1 LVTHVKPQVILAVAN
16 DLKGKT
22 AALIAADEFE
32 DLELFHPMYRL
43 QEEGVKTIVI
53 GLTRDPIKG
62 KKGYSVTPNASIDDV
77 NAESFD
83 FLVVPGGKSP
93 EKLRLN
99 SKILRFVKD
108 FDAHGKPIA
117 AICHAGQVLASA
129 GIVTNRMLTCV
140 AGIRDD
146 MINAGAHYVDK
157 TVVTD
162 GNLVTSRIPS
172 DLPEFARAMIEVFRK
187 PQLVQAPQPR

>member
-1 LVTHVKPQVILAVAN
+1 VSN

-43 QEEGVKTIVI
+43 QEEGVRTIVI
-53 GLTRDPIKG
+53 GLTNDPIKG
-62 KKGYSVTPNASIDDV
+62 KKGYSITPNASIDDV
-77 NAESFD
+77 NAENFD

-108 FDAHGKPIA
+108 FDAQGKPIA

-129 GIVTNRMLTCV
+129 GIVKNRTLTCV

-146 MINAGAHYVDK
+146 MINAGARYVDK

-162 GNLVTSRIPS
+162 GNLVTSRTPS

-187 PQLVQAPQPR
+187 PQLMQAPQPR

>member
-1 LVTHVKPQVILAVAN
+1 MPN
-16 DLKGKT
+16 DLKGK
-22 AALIAADEFE
+22 IAAIVATDEFE

-43 QEEGVKTIVI
+43 QEEGIKTIVI
-53 GLTRDPIKG
+53 GLTRDSIKG
-62 KKGYSVTPNASIDDV
+62 KKGYSITPSASIDEV

-99 SKILRFVKD
+99 KKILKFVRD
-108 FDAHGKPIA
+108 FDAQGKPIA

-129 GIVTNRMLTCV
+129 GIVKNRTLTCV

-146 MINAGAHYVDK
+146 MNNAGAHYVDK
-157 TVVTD
+157 AVVID
-162 GNLVTSRIPS
+162 GNFVTSRVPS
-172 DLPEFARAMIEVFRK
+172 DLPEFAREMIEVFRK
-187 PQLVQAPQPR
+187 PQLLQAPQPR

>member
-1 LVTHVKPQVILAVAN
+1 MSN

-22 AALIAADEFE
+22 AAIIATDEFE

-43 QEEGVKTIVI
+43 QEEGIRTMLI

-62 KKGYSVTPNASIDDV
+62 KKGYSITPNASIDDV
-77 NAESFD
+77 KAQDFD

-99 SKILRFVKD
+99 NKILRFVKD
-108 FDAHGKPIA
+108 FDTQGKPIA

-129 GIVTNRMLTCV
+129 GIVKNRTLTCV
-140 AGIRDD
+140 AGIKDD
-146 MINAGAHYVDK
+146 MINAGAHYVDQS
-157 TVVTD
+157 VVVD
-162 GNLVTSRIPS
+162 GNLVTSRVPS

-187 PQLVQAPQPR
+187 PRLVQAPRSI

>member
-1 LVTHVKPQVILAVAN
+1 MQAMPN

-22 AALIAADEFE
+22 AAIIATDEFE
-32 DLELFHPMYRL
+32 DRELFHPMYRL
-43 QEEGVKTIVI
+43 QEEGIKTMVI

-62 KKGYSVTPNASIDDV
+62 KKGYSITPNASIDDV
-77 NAESFD
+77 KAQDFD

-99 SKILRFVKD
+99 NKILRFVKD
-108 FDAHGKPIA
+108 FDAQGKPIA

-129 GIVTNRMLTCV
+129 GIVKNRTLTCV
-140 AGIRDD
+140 AGIKDD
-146 MINAGAHYVDK
+146 MINAGAHYVDQAA
-157 TVVTD
+157 VVD
-162 GNLVTSRIPS
+162 GNLVTSRVPS

-187 PQLVQAPQPR
+187 PRLVQAPRSR

>member
-1 LVTHVKPQVILAVAN
+1 MPN

-22 AALIAADEFE
+22 AAIIATDEFE

-43 QEEGVKTIVI
+43 QEEGIRTMLI

-62 KKGYSVTPNASIDDV
+62 KKGYSITPNASIDDV
-77 NAESFD
+77 KAQDFD

-99 SKILRFVKD
+99 DKILRFVKD
-108 FDAHGKPIA
+108 FESQGKPIA
-117 AICHAGQVLASA
+117 TICHAGQVLASA
-129 GIVTNRMLTCV
+129 GIVKNRTLTCV

-146 MINAGAHYVDK
+146 MINAGAHYVDQA
-157 TVVTD
+157 VVVD
-162 GNLVTSRIPS
+162 GNLVTSRVPN

-187 PQLVQAPQPR
+187 PRLVQAPRSR

>member
-1 LVTHVKPQVILAVAN
+1 MPN

-22 AALIAADEFE
+22 AAIIAADEFE

-43 QEEGVKTIVI
+43 QEEGIKTIVV
-53 GLTRDPIKG
+53 GLTMDPIKG
-62 KKGYSVTPNASIDDV
+62 KRGYSITPDASIEEV
-77 NAESFD
+77 SAEDFD

-99 SKILRFVKD
+99 QKVLRFVKD
-108 FDAHGKPIA
+108 FDTQGKPIA

-129 GIVTNRMLTCV
+129 GIVKNRTLTCV

-146 MINAGAHYVDK
+146 IINAGAHYVDK
-157 TVVTD
+157 AIVID
-162 GNLVTSRIPS
+162 GNLVTSRVPS
-172 DLPEFARAMIEVFRK
+172 DLPEFAGAIMEIFRK
-187 PQLVQAPQPR
+187 PRLLQAPQSR

>member
-1 LVTHVKPQVILAVAN
+1 MPN

-22 AALIAADEFE
+22 AALIATDDFE

-43 QEEGVKTIVI
+43 QEEGIRTIVI

-62 KKGYSVTPNASIDDV
+62 KKGYSITPSASIDEV

-99 SKILRFVKD
+99 NKILKFVKD
-108 FDAHGKPIA
+108 FDTEGKPIA

-129 GIVTNRMLTCV
+129 GIVKNRTLTCV

-146 MINAGAHYVDK
+146 MINAGARYVGK
-157 TVVTD
+157 AVVSD
-162 GNLVTSRIPS
+162 GNLITSRVPS
-172 DLPEFARAMIEVFRK
+172 DLPEFARAMIDVFRK
-187 PQLVQAPQPR
+187 PQLLQTPRSR

>member
-1 LVTHVKPQVILAVAN
+1 MPN

-22 AALIAADEFE
+22 AAIIAADEFE

-43 QEEGVKTIVI
+43 QEEGIKTIVI
-53 GLTRDPIKG
+53 GLTMDPIKG
-62 KKGYSVTPNASIDDV
+62 KKGYSITPSASIDDV
-77 NAESFD
+77 NAEKFD
-83 FLVVPGGKSP
+83 FLVIPGGKSP

-99 SKILRFVKD
+99 QKILRFVKE
-108 FDAHGKPIA
+108 FDTQGKPIA

-129 GIVTNRMLTCV
+129 GIVKNRILTCV

-146 MINAGAHYVDK
+146 MINAGARYVDK
-157 TVVTD
+157 AVVVD

-187 PQLVQAPQPR
+187 PRIVQAPQST

>member
-1 LVTHVKPQVILAVAN
+1 MLN
-16 DLKGKT
+16 DLRGKT
-22 AALIAADEFE
+22 SAIIATDEFE

-43 QEEGVKTIVI
+43 QEEGIRTMVI

-62 KKGYSVTPNASIDDV
+62 KKGYSITPNASIDDV
-77 NAESFD
+77 KAEDFD

-99 SKILRFVKD
+99 NKILRFVKD
-108 FDAHGKPIA
+108 FDNQGKPIA

-129 GIVTNRMLTCV
+129 GIVKNRTLTCV
-140 AGIRDD
+140 AGIKDD

-157 TVVTD
+157 SVVTD
-162 GNLVTSRIPS
+162 GNLVTSRVPS

-187 PQLVQAPQPR
+187 PQLLQAPQPR

>member
-1 LVTHVKPQVILAVAN
+1 MPS

-22 AALIAADEFE
+22 AAIIATDEFE
-32 DLELFHPMYRL
+32 DLELFHPLYRL
-43 QEEGVKTIVI
+43 QEEGVRTILV
-53 GLTRDPIKG
+53 GLTKDPIKG
-62 KKGYSVTPNASIDDV
+62 KKGYSITPNASIDEV
-77 NAESFD
+77 EAENFD

-93 EKLRLN
+93 EMLRLN
-99 SKILRFVKD
+99 GKILRFVKD
-108 FDAHGKPIA
+108 FNTQGKPIA

-129 GIVTNRMLTCV
+129 GIVKNRTLTCV

-146 MINAGAHYVDK
+146 MINAGARYVDK
-157 TVVTD
+157 AVVTD

-187 PQLVQAPQPR
+187 PQLLQAPQPK